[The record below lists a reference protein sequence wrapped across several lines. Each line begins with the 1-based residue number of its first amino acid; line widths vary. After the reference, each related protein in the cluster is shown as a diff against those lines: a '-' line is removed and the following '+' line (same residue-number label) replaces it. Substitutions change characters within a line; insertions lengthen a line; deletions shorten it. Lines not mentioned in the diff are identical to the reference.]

1 MLVPGLSYAFE
12 TFIECLS
19 DKGIADLI
27 KASAA
32 MKQCV
37 LWTSACVQ

>member
-27 KASAA
+27 KAS
-32 MKQCV
+32 V
-37 LWTSACVQ
+37 L